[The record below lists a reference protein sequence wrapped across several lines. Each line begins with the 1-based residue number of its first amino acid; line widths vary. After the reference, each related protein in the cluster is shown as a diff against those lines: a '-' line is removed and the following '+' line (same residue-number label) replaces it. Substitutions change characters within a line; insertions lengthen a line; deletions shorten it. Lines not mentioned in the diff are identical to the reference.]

1 MTNIQNDI
9 QQLFPTYSKQEQNI
23 ITEYLNSY
31 DIDDDLKIK
40 HIKNL
45 YKLVN
50 IYFTDFIE
58 NSWKSI

>member
-58 NSWKSI
+58 NS